1 MSRMINTFL
10 AVTQLQRKD
19 KQEVLKIPLRLDE
32 VVRDTIATLN
42 RWQKETDSFS

>member
-1 MSRMINTFL
+1 MINPFL

-32 VVRDTIATLN
+32 VVRETIATLQPVAKRN
-42 RWQKETDSFS
+42 AYGW